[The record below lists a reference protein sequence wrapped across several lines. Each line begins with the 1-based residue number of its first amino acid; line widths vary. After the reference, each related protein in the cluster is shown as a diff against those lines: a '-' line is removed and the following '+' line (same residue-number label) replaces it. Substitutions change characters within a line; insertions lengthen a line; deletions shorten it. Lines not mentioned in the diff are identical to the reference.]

1 MVLSL
6 LLSAAAMMF
15 LIPQPF
21 SRIIILSLIYREYFA
36 RINLSE
42 PLRTALLFGLY
53 YFSILINMSRIR
65 GDYSQ
70 CASPPWPV

>member
-1 MVLSL
+1 
-6 LLSAAAMMF
+6 MMF

-53 YFSILINMSRIR
+53 YFSILINMSMIR
-65 GDYSQ
+65 GDIILMSLSSM
-70 CASPPWPV
+70 AGSDRR